1 MGVESARLE
10 LISRGTGE
18 IASSAWA
25 AQFSLEQVRDERF
38 GLWIRRV
45 KYHEAEFTELPL
57 EPGGKSIY
65 QSDSG
70 SVCAAKLGDE
80 VFGKVRPGRVLET
93 VSITASI
100 SGPRITAPAGVP
112 VGDDIGSET
121 DVTLRSASRIR
132 QLRISSRS

>member
-1 MGVESARLE
+1 MESARLE

-18 IASSAWA
+18 IAGCAWA

-70 SVCAAKLGDE
+70 SVGAAKLGDE
-80 VFGKVRPGRVLET
+80 VFGKVRPGEGARDRVDHRFDLGAE
-93 VSITASI
+93 
-100 SGPRITAPAGVP
+100 
-112 VGDDIGSET
+112 DHC
-121 DVTLRSASRIR
+121 ASRGTR
-132 QLRISSRS
+132 G